1 MAFSTMLLVMFGVI
15 FWIFRIAIAIVTQTG
30 FDLIGLVSWN
40 LTYEIILIF
49 VTIVCLILISKKK
62 LIGSIVYLFSYLLYF
77 GTDILN
83 RVATGTETVGMTM
96 ENTVNVFVS
105 AIGIVL
111 ATAIL
116 LDAIVLKARKGKPKK
131 QKTDWFYGNENF
143 DRQFDERA
151 DRNEYKF

>member
-15 FWIFRIAIAIVTQTG
+15 FLIFRIAIAIVTQTG

-83 RVATGTETVGMTM
+83 RVATGTETAGMTM
-96 ENTVNVFVS
+96 ENTANVFFS
-105 AIGIVL
+105 AIGILL
-111 ATAIL
+111 AVAIL